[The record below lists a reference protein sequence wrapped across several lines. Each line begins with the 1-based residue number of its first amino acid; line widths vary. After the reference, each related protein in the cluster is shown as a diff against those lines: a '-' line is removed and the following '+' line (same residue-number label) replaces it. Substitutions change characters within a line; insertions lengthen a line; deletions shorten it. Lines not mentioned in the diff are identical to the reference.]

1 MVTCILTPDGVPTGP
16 GVKFYLL
23 KVAFYQLVN
32 DVMYSLKNGSYN
44 SLKVIQAIQLTTPPM
59 PGLFVNAYV
68 GSVLQQILDNLNLEQ
83 VVNYTPFDESTEEQ
97 EVLGV
102 DITINY
108 LPKN

>member
-1 MVTCILTPDGVPTGP
+1 
-16 GVKFYLL
+16 
-23 KVAFYQLVN
+23 
-32 DVMYSLKNGSYN
+32 
-44 SLKVIQAIQLTTPPM
+44 M

-83 VVNYTPFDESTEEQ
+83 VVNYTPFDQSMEEQ

>member
-1 MVTCILTPDGVPTGP
+1 
-16 GVKFYLL
+16 
-23 KVAFYQLVN
+23 
-32 DVMYSLKNGSYN
+32 
-44 SLKVIQAIQLTTPPM
+44 M

-83 VVNYTPFDESTEEQ
+83 VVNYTPFEESTEEQ
-97 EVLGV
+97 EVLGF

>member
-1 MVTCILTPDGVPTGP
+1 
-16 GVKFYLL
+16 
-23 KVAFYQLVN
+23 
-32 DVMYSLKNGSYN
+32 
-44 SLKVIQAIQLTTPPM
+44 M

-83 VVNYTPFDESTEEQ
+83 VLNYTPFDESTEEQ

>member
-1 MVTCILTPDGVPTGP
+1 MI
-16 GVKFYLL
+16 KIFISELL
-23 KVAFYQLVN
+23 VL
-32 DVMYSLKNGSYN
+32 
-44 SLKVIQAIQLTTPPM
+44 
-59 PGLFVNAYV
+59 
-68 GSVLQQILDNLNLEQ
+68 VLQQILDNLNLEQ

>member
-1 MVTCILTPDGVPTGP
+1 
-16 GVKFYLL
+16 
-23 KVAFYQLVN
+23 
-32 DVMYSLKNGSYN
+32 
-44 SLKVIQAIQLTTPPM
+44 M

-83 VVNYTPFDESTEEQ
+83 VVNYTPFDQSTEEQ

>member
-1 MVTCILTPDGVPTGP
+1 
-16 GVKFYLL
+16 
-23 KVAFYQLVN
+23 
-32 DVMYSLKNGSYN
+32 
-44 SLKVIQAIQLTTPPM
+44 M

-68 GSVLQQILDNLNLEQ
+68 GSVLQQILDNFNLEQ

>member
-1 MVTCILTPDGVPTGP
+1 
-16 GVKFYLL
+16 
-23 KVAFYQLVN
+23 
-32 DVMYSLKNGSYN
+32 
-44 SLKVIQAIQLTTPPM
+44 M

-68 GSVLQQILDNLNLEQ
+68 GSVLQQILDNLNLKQ